1 MKQRTIAAT
10 AALLGLL
17 AASPC
22 PAQSVYTYSTESLG
36 AANGLV
42 TDSKTGL
49 TWRRCSEGQSFSAST
64 CTGDAS
70 TFTHEQALAY
80 AKTQTGWRM
89 PSVKELSS
97 LVDSSVIGPAINSS
111 PFPATPAY
119 NAWASSPYAGDAG
132 NAWFVYFGDGGVGVS
147 SRSNVAHLRLVR

>member
-1 MKQRTIAAT
+1 MKERTIAVT
-10 AALLGLL
+10 AALLSLL

-22 PAQSVYTYSTESLG
+22 PAQSVYSYSTELAG

-49 TWRRCSEGQSFSAST
+49 TWRRCSEGQSFSANT
-64 CTGDAS
+64 CTGSAN
-70 TFTHEQALAY
+70 TYTHEQALSY

-97 LVDSSVIGPAINSS
+97 LVDSSVIGPAINGSA
-111 PFPATPAY
+111 FPATPAY

-132 NAWFVYFGDGGVGVS
+132 SAWFVYFGDGSVGVN
-147 SRSNVAHLRLVR
+147 SRATVAHLRLVR